1 MGVRAWLRALRTA
14 GQGLTSGV
22 DEAELTELAAGEDPL
37 PLFDRWFRQA
47 REAGVYLHESMT
59 LATATPDGAPSARE
73 VLLKGYGQDG
83 FVFYTNYGSR
93 KAAELELNPR
103 AALLLHWRTLHRQIR
118 IEGPVTRTTAAESE
132 AYHASRPRG
141 SRVAAWASEQS
152 AEIGSRAVLVRRFED
167 RAAEFQGR
175 DVPLPP
181 FWGGYRVRPE
191 RIEFWQG
198 RANRM
203 HDRILFRRE
212 PGVDAWTVSRL
223 SP

>member
-1 MGVRAWLRALRTA
+1 MGLRAWIRTTLWGAKGLVA
-14 GQGLTSGV
+14 GI
-22 DEAELTELAAGEDPL
+22 DEAELARFRGEGGPFS
-37 PLFDRWFRQA
+37 LFDRWFRQA
-47 REAGVYLHESMT
+47 AAAGIYLHESMT

-73 VLLKGYGQDG
+73 VLLKGYGPDG
-83 FVFYTNYGSR
+83 FVFYTSYMSR

-103 AALLLHWRTLHRQIR
+103 AALLLHWATLHRQIR
-118 IEGPVTRTTAAESE
+118 IEGPVTRTTQAESD
-132 AYHASRPRG
+132 AYHRSRPRG

-152 AEIGSRAVLVRRFED
+152 AEIESRDVLERRF
-167 RAAEFQGR
+167 AEHDARFPGQ

-181 FWGGYRVRPE
+181 FWGGYRVVPE

-203 HDRILFRRE
+203 HDRVLFRR
-212 PGVDAWTVSRL
+212 PGGGDAWEIVRL